1 MFESIGQPTSRCGRR
16 DQRERVAGLK
26 HALTSSGTGNL
37 KGYLEG
43 VLNELV

>member
-1 MFESIGQPTSRCGRR
+1 MFESIGQPTSRYGRR